1 MFFSNVT
8 SVLLFYYAF
17 SKFFKKK
24 ILSGTV
30 NGCFYLHI
38 TVQSKLKISIL
49 LYTLHKIPR
58 KMLIWKVAE
67 ESGVHYIESGK
78 KICVGIILRHAVCN
92 STKDGNFHKIF
103 YKGILCV
110 FNKYQD
116 DRKQLKKLLLKI
128 KVGKVLRSCLISFL
142 HLVNALL

>member
-1 MFFSNVT
+1 MFLVTLQSYYFFTAHFLNFSEK
-8 SVLLFYYAF
+8 LLSA
-17 SKFFKKK
+17 
-24 ILSGTV
+24 TV
-30 NGCFYLHI
+30 NGCSYLHF

-49 LYTLHKIPR
+49 LYTLHEIPR

-103 YKGILCV
+103 YKGILYV

-128 KVGKVLRSCLISFL
+128 KVGKVLRSYLISFP
-142 HLVNALL
+142 HWVNALL

>member
-17 SKFFKKK
+17 SKFFNKKK
-24 ILSGTV
+24 LSGTV

-49 LYTLHKIPR
+49 LYTLHKVPR

-78 KICVGIILRHAVCN
+78 KICVDIVLRHAVCN

-103 YKGILCV
+103 YKGILFV
-110 FNKYQD
+110 FNKNQD
-116 DRKQLKKLLLKI
+116 DRKQLKKLLLI
-128 KVGKVLRSCLISFL
+128 LKVGKVLRSYLISFL
-142 HLVNALL
+142 HWVNALL